1 MGRYLISDVERM
13 TGLKRHVLR
22 RWEQRIPFF
31 APDKDYQG
39 RRYYGE
45 RDMETIA
52 RMKHL
57 VYGTGLSEEEA
68 AKAILSDAAARKS
81 NVDALAELREIREQ
95 LGSLYLSL
103 NSLKK
108 NNGKGNDGKDEER

>member
-13 TGLKRHVLR
+13 TGIKRHILR
-22 RWEQRIPFF
+22 RWEKKLPLF

-39 RRYYGE
+39 RRYYSD

-57 VYGTGLSEEEA
+57 VYGKGLTEKEA
-68 AKAILSDAAARKS
+68 ARAILSDAPMGHS
-81 NVDALAELREIREQ
+81 NLDALTVLREIREQ

-103 NSLKK
+103 RKK
-108 NNGKGNDGKDEER
+108 NGKGNDGKDEE